1 MNFFNLFHIT
11 PIIKGTPHNGFGDLK
26 RPNPTLYT
34 NKRII
39 IIYILN
45 NNIIDVKL

>member
-11 PIIKGTPHNGFGDLK
+11 PIIKGTPHNGFEDLK

-45 NNIIDVKL
+45 NIIMIFEL